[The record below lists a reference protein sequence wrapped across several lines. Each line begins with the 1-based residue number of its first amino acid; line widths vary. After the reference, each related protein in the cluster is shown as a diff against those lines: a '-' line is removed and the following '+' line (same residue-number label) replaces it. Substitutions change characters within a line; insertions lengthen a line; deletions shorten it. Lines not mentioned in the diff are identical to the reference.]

1 MEVYSHQSQDKV
13 HLENLVISIYN
24 DDFFEPHLAAVVR
37 ESVDGEKETLEQLLN
52 RVLND
57 YKKP

>member
-1 MEVYSHQSQDKV
+1 V
-13 HLENLVISIYN
+13 HLENLVVSIYQ
-24 DDFFEPHLAAVVR
+24 DDFFEPHLGVVVR

-57 YKKP
+57 FKKPSISWL